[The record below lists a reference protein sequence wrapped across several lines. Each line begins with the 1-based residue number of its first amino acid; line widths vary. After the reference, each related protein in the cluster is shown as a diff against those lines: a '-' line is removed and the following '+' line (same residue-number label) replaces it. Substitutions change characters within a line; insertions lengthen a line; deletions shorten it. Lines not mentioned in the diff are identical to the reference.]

1 MPCNKGKSIS
11 LRWPLM
17 GLFPPSPGGG
27 QEVAHGHK
35 GKGTLLH
42 LLIDGLGNP
51 LAITTTAANGAER
64 EEVEKL
70 TATVKKLRTLGERMT
85 ILEADKGYDADWL
98 RRTLLIARIFP
109 LIPYRK
115 IKGRSAPTMQEVCSM
130 FGLSRKRWMVE
141 RAFAWLKRRCRR
153 LMLRWERIAMIW
165 SAFATLGL
173 IYTWLKILFG

>member
-1 MPCNKGKSIS
+1 MTD
-11 LRWPLM
+11 
-17 GLFPPSPGGG
+17 LFPPSPGGG

-64 EEVEKL
+64 GEVEKL
-70 TATVKKLRTLGERMT
+70 TAQVRGMKKLGERMT
-85 ILEADKGYDADWL
+85 VLEADKGYDAEWL
-98 RRTLLIARIFP
+98 RQALLIARIFP

-115 IKGRSAPTMQEVCSM
+115 IRGRKTPSMQEVCKT
-130 FGLSRKRWMVE
+130 FNLSRKRWMVE

-153 LMLRWERIAMIW
+153 LMMRWERIALVWNGLSI
-165 SAFATLGL
+165 LGL
-173 IYTWLKILFG
+173 IYTWMRNLVG

>member
-1 MPCNKGKSIS
+1 
-11 LRWPLM
+11 M
-17 GLFPPSPGGG
+17 GLFFPSPGGG

-42 LLIDGLGNP
+42 LLIDGFGNP
-51 LAITTTAANGAER
+51 LAVTTTAANGAER

-70 TATVKKLRTLGERMT
+70 TARVKQARRLSERMT
-85 ILEADKGYDADWL
+85 VLEADKGYDADWL
-98 RRTLLIARIFP
+98 RQALLVSQIFP

-115 IKGRSAPTMQEVCSM
+115 IRGRCAPTTEEVCST

-153 LMLRWERIAMIW
+153 SLLRWERIAMIW
-165 SAFATLGL
+165 NGFATLGL
-173 IYTWLKILFG
+173 IYT

>member
-1 MPCNKGKSIS
+1 
-11 LRWPLM
+11 M

-35 GKGTLLH
+35 SKGTLLH
-42 LLIDGLGNP
+42 LLIDGCGNP
-51 LAITTTAANGAER
+51 LAITATAANGAER
-64 EEVEKL
+64 EEVTKL
-70 TATVKKLRTLGERMT
+70 TATVEELRSLGERMT

-98 RRTLLIARIFP
+98 RQALLIAQIFP

-115 IKGRSAPTMQEVCSM
+115 IRSRNAPTMQEVCST

-153 LMLRWERIAMIW
+153 LML
-165 SAFATLGL
+165 
-173 IYTWLKILFG
+173 

>member
-1 MPCNKGKSIS
+1 M
-11 LRWPLM
+11 
-17 GLFPPSPGGG
+17 
-27 QEVAHGHK
+27 AHGHK

-70 TATVKKLRTLGERMT
+70 TAQLRKMKNLGERMT
-85 ILEADKGYDADWL
+85 VLEADKGYDADWL
-98 RRTLLIARIFP
+98 RQALLIAHIFP

-115 IKGRSAPTMQEVCSM
+115 IQGRNAPSM
-130 FGLSRKRWMVE
+130 EEICQTFKLSRKRWMVE

-153 LMLRWERIAMIW
+153 LMMRWERIALVW
-165 SAFATLGL
+165 KGLAVLGL
-173 IYTWLKILFG
+173 IYTWMKNLVG